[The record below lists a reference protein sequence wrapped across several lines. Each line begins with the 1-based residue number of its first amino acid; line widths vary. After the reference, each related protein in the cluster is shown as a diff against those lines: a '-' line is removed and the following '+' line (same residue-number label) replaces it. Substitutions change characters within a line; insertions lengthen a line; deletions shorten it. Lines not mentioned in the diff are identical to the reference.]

1 MHYALSNSHYA
12 VQWPKEE
19 IHQPAAVTDLGVRYA
34 SLPEGPEREAV
45 LIEILQAFHSYLLK
59 YTDMIS
65 RGHLPV
71 YCGHIN
77 RDSVY
82 FLRRFTRRGQ
92 PLTRANLQAACQ
104 TLHLAFP
111 QQGFEEVYN
120 ILTGLLIRVA
130 GSYDPQYTDKIRM
143 VAEAIDSQ
151 AGPDSVFTGD
161 DLALP
166 FDPRRF
172 LRWMT
177 RKGILEAL
185 RDPRNQRGK
194 IIGFRIAAWPPP
206 KNLLN
211 AKPIGLA
218 YHVQKLFGD
227 YLQSYITARMKE
239 VETQDGMMQLDHRTV
254 RGEAPYMGDFATP
267 CATGTGSADPRT
279 GRRYVA
285 DTTLWTSQLDLG
297 KMNMRWVAETK
308 DPLFAGLSR
317 YERQL
322 LYLYFSQ
329 ERTWKDI
336 AKICRKGIKTVQVD
350 YLKVLGEIR
359 SKAGVSNPIPT
370 LA

>member
-1 MHYALSNSHYA
+1 MQYTLSNYHYAA
-12 VQWPKEE
+12 RWPKQELHE
-19 IHQPAAVTDLGVRYA
+19 PGAVTALGVRYA
-34 SLPEGPEREAV
+34 SLAEGPEREGV
-45 LIEILQAFHSYLLK
+45 LFSILQAFHSYLLK
-59 YTDMIS
+59 YTDMIL

-71 YCGHIN
+71 YCSHIN
-77 RDSVY
+77 RDSAD
-82 FLRRFTRRGQ
+82 FLRRFLPRGHKV
-92 PLTRANLQAACQ
+92 TRAGLQAACR

-111 QQGFEEVYN
+111 QQGFDEVYD
-120 ILTGLLIRVA
+120 ILTGVLIRVV
-130 GSYDPQYTDKIRM
+130 GSYDPEYTAKIRL
-143 VAEAIDSQ
+143 VAEAIGRIEDRD
-151 AGPDSVFTGD
+151 AVFTGA
-161 DLALP
+161 DLGLP

-177 RKGILEAL
+177 GRGILEPI
-185 RDPRNQRGK
+185 REPQHQRGK
-194 IIGFRIAAWPPP
+194 IIGFRIAAWPPA
-206 KNLLN
+206 KSLLN

-279 GRRYVA
+279 GRHYAA
-285 DTTLWTSQLDLG
+285 DTTLWNSQLDLG

-317 YERQL
+317 YERQI

-336 AKICRKGIKTVQVD
+336 AKICRKGIKTVQDD
-350 YLKVLGEIR
+350 YMRVLDKVR
-359 SKAGVSNPIPT
+359 SKAGGLPAELSSP
-370 LA
+370 

>member
-1 MHYALSNSHYA
+1 MLLA
-12 VQWPKEE
+12 
-19 IHQPAAVTDLGVRYA
+19 
-34 SLPEGPEREAV
+34 
-45 LIEILQAFHSYLLK
+45 ILRAFHSYLLQ
-59 YTDMIS
+59 YTDIIQ

-71 YCGHIN
+71 YRGHIN

-92 PLTRANLQAACQ
+92 PLTPANLQGACR

-111 QQGFEEVYN
+111 RQGFEEVYN
-120 ILTGLLIRVA
+120 ILTGLLIRVV
-130 GSYDPQYTDKIRM
+130 GSYDPQYTDKIRT
-143 VAEAIDSQ
+143 VAEAIGSQ
-151 AGPDSVFTGD
+151 AVPESVFTGD
-161 DLALP
+161 DLGLP

-239 VETQDGMMQLDHRTV
+239 VETMDGMMQLDHRTV

-267 CATGTGSADPRT
+267 CAAGIGSADPRT
-279 GRRYVA
+279 GRHYAA
-285 DTTLWTSQLDLG
+285 DTTLWNSQLDLG
-297 KMNMRWVAETK
+297 KMNMRWVAETN

-317 YERQL
+317 YDRQI

-336 AKICRKGIKTVQVD
+336 AKICRKGIKTVQDD
-350 YLKVLGEIR
+350 YVRVLGKIR
-359 SKAGVSNPIPT
+359 SKAGGANPVPT
-370 LA
+370 LAVA